1 MAVNINTDDCI
12 ACGICVDECP
22 QDALTVNDVCE
33 VDADA
38 ASAARVFC
46 IHRKLR
52 ETTSCG
58 FAGNHLRRRTC
69 YS

>member
-22 QDALTVNDVCE
+22 QEALTVNDTCE

-38 ASAARVFC
+38 C
-46 IHRKLR
+46 ID
-52 ETTSCG
+52 CG
-58 FAGNHLRRRTC
+58 ICVDACPQDALAL
-69 YS
+69 